1 MIVKITK
8 RKQLLSFMPVMIS
21 VNESPYQMVKSDI
34 THNCETDSI
43 RAKFLVKLFGMKKQ
57 VEYNLDNFHAN
68 GFELYFNLDIG
79 KLSIIIVGFF
89 LCIFEIFY
97 GFFSNQSLGF
107 TASMFF
113 FLLVIIQ
120 SLFNSLHIGIK
131 EVKEELN

>member
-8 RKQLLSFMPVMIS
+8 KKQLLSFMPVMIS
-21 VNESPYQMVKSDI
+21 VNDSPYQMVKSDI
-34 THNCETDSI
+34 SLNCETDSK
-43 RAKFLVKLFGMKKQ
+43 RAKFFVKLFGMKKQ
-57 VEYNLDNFHAN
+57 VEYNLDNFHPN
-68 GFELYFNLDIG
+68 RFELYFNLDIG

-97 GFFSNQSLGF
+97 VFFSNQSLGF

-131 EVKEELN
+131 EDKERLN